1 MLDRF
6 GPKRVMIFGVIVTGF
21 GFILMS
27 QMQTLWHFYASVLL
41 LALGMSF
48 GTFIVFVATV
58 GNWFVRRRARA
69 FSTLMTFSAVGAV
82 VLPLLVWIID
92 SYGWRPALFGVGVGF
107 WIIGIPVAFMMRR
120 RPEDYGQLPDGD
132 SELRVADGN
141 GGTRRPGARNLDRRA
156 RSGSAYEPSG
166 RSPSP

>member
-6 GPKRVMIFGVIVTGF
+6 GPKRVMIFGIVVTGF
-21 GFILMS
+21 GFIGMS
-27 QMQTLWHFYASVLL
+27 MMQTLWHFYAAVLL

-82 VLPLLVWIID
+82 VLPLLVWSID
-92 SYGWRPALFGVGVGF
+92 AYGWRPILFATGVGF
-107 WIIGIPVAFMMRR
+107 WIIGLPVALMMRR
-120 RPEDYGQLPDGD
+120 RPEDYGQVPDGD
-132 SELRVADGN
+132 SELHVRDQDGR
-141 GGTRRPGARNLDRRA
+141 TRGAVREIFDR
-156 RSGSAYEPSG
+156 ST
-166 RSPSP
+166 